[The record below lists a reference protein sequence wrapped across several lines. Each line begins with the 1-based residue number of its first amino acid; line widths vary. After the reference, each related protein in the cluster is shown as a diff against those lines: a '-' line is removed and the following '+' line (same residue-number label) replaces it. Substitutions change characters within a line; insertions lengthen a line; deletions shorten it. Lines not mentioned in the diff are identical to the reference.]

1 MKVLVADKISDVGI
15 EFLQNQKDLETIV
28 AIGST
33 PEQILELAK
42 DVSAIIVRSET
53 KITAEVMKVAKELKA
68 VGRAGVGVDNI
79 DIPAATQRGVVVMN
93 TPSGNTIATA
103 ELTFTHMLA
112 GTRPI
117 AQANATM
124 KAGQWNRK
132 AYSGS
137 ELRHKT
143 LGILGMGRIGSE
155 LAKRAQAFEMNVLAY
170 DPFLTEDRAKVL
182 GVEPCEL
189 DALLPRCDYIT
200 VHMPLTE
207 ATKYM
212 LDEKA
217 FEKMKD
223 GVRVFNCARGGII
236 KEAALVEALKSGK
249 CAGAGLDVF
258 ETEPLPDGSP
268 LREFDNVV
276 LTPHLG
282 ASTVEAQESVGI
294 EIAEAIVE
302 VLRGGVIR
310 NAVNMP
316 SVDPKSLKA
325 LAPFMNLGEKLGT
338 AIQQLAAE
346 KVVRLRMTFRGTILD
361 YDIAPL
367 SRAIQKGYL
376 LQISGS
382 EVNDVNAP
390 HILKGLGIE
399 VEVVQSNETSDY
411 TELVE
416 VAVSCADGKTASIA
430 GTLIGTNKEARIV
443 AINGRDIESS
453 LTSNILIFQNDDKP
467 GIVGFVG
474 TVLGKHNINI
484 ANMALSRQAPNTEA
498 LNLVELDSVPS
509 DEVLAEL
516 TAHEA
521 VNDVRVLRF

>member
-1 MKVLVADKISDVGI
+1 MKVIVADKISDIGI
-15 EFLQNQKDLETIV
+15 EYLQNQKDLETVV

-33 PEQILELAK
+33 PEQIIELAK
-42 DVSAIIVRSET
+42 DASAIIVRSET
-53 KITAEVMKVAKELKA
+53 KVTAEVMAAAKDLKA

-79 DIPAATQRGVVVMN
+79 DIPAATERGVVVMN

-155 LAKRAQAFEMNVLAY
+155 LTKRAQAFEMEVLAY
-170 DPFLTEDRAKVL
+170 DPFLTEDRAKVI

-189 DALLPRCDYIT
+189 EDLLPRCDYIT
-200 VHMPLTE
+200 VHMPMTD
-207 ATKYM
+207 ATRYM
-212 LDEKA
+212 LDEDA
-217 FEKMKD
+217 FAKMKD

-236 KEAALVEALKSGK
+236 KEAALIEALKSGK

-258 ETEPLPDGSP
+258 ETEPLPDGSE
-268 LREFDNVV
+268 LRNFDNVV

-282 ASTVEAQESVGI
+282 ASTIEAQESVGL
-294 EIAEAIVE
+294 EIAEAVTE

-338 AIQQLAAE
+338 AVQQLAAE
-346 KVVRLRMTFRGTILD
+346 KVVSLRMTFRGTILD

-367 SRAIQKGYL
+367 GRAIQKGYL
-376 LQISGS
+376 LQISGN

-390 HILKGLGIE
+390 HILKSHGIE

-416 VAVSCADGKTASIA
+416 VSVTCADGKTAAVA

-443 AINGRDIESS
+443 SINGREIESG
-453 LTSNILIFQNDDKP
+453 LANNVLVFQNDDVP

-484 ANMALSRQAPNTEA
+484 ANMALSRQTPKTPA
-498 LNLVELDSVPS
+498 LNLVELDTVPPTEAL
-509 DEVLAEL
+509 DEL
-516 TAHEA
+516 TAHA
-521 VNDVRVLRF
+521 AITDVRILSF